1 MMKRDHIFTTF
12 LSLAC
17 VLAVACGGGGDPEE
31 PGPAKQ
37 AAADGGQA
45 STKAAA
51 PGTKAAAQIEP
62 PKPPPEPVRRTPP
75 TTLTP
80 PPKREGMVYIPAGE
94 FLMGSAPDDTMVY
107 PWEKPHEQPQHPVYL
122 DAYYI
127 DTHEV
132 TNEKF
137 ETFKP
142 GRKVHERSPCP
153 TCPRVRGTWHEAVGY
168 CGSLGKRL
176 PTEAEWERAAKGGGK
191 HVAVYRNSV
200 WYAEN
205 SIDQAQPVG
214 VKAPNDFGLYDML
227 GNVREWTADWYGP
240 GYYRQRVYDNPKG
253 PSEGVRRVERGGAFF
268 LPRRGVTPTIRYNHP
283 PHFRLYFL
291 GFRCAQDP

>member
-1 MMKRDHIFTTF
+1 MKRDRLFTTF

-17 VLAVACGGGGDPEE
+17 GLAVACGGADDPEE
-31 PGPAKQ
+31 ARPPEQ
-37 AAADGGQA
+37 ATADGGQA
-45 STKAAA
+45 TGQPSV
-51 PGTKAAAQIEP
+51 PGAQPTP
-62 PKPPPEPVRRTPP
+62 PAEPVRRTPP

-80 PPKREGMVYIPAGE
+80 PPKREGMVHIPAGE

-137 ETFKP
+137 AIFKP
-142 GRKVHERSPCP
+142 GRKPHEWSACP
-153 TCPRVRGTWHEAVGY
+153 TCPRVRITWHEAVAY
-168 CGSLGKRL
+168 CESLGKRL
-176 PTEAEWERAAKGGGK
+176 PTEAEWERAGKGA
-191 HVAVYRNSV
+191 HVAVFRNSV
-200 WYAEN
+200 WYSEN

-214 VKAPNDFGLYDML
+214 TKAPNDLGLYDML

-240 GYYRQRVYDNPKG
+240 GYYRKRVYDNPKG